1 MSDNLRFQLDLDT
14 TAAVGSINEF
24 FNTFANGAAQAKSKL
39 NSAFGQGV
47 QTEIKIEFK
56 NGEVVAKKVQSINQ
70 ESKKLAD
77 IFDAVNGKVR
87 QTPNELSKQLSILKQ
102 LRGDTEKYVSGTK
115 TVTNEWKALTQKI
128 QEAKNALNNIN
139 KGNVFQQLGSAVQ
152 GLAGRFAL
160 VQTLANGL
168 QGALQ
173 GIVRGASEFI
183 ATGERVNLLTR
194 ELTAFTGSTA
204 KASKLFKEFQQVA
217 AGTKF
222 NVEQVASAG
231 KILLAYGLNA
241 NDAADATRRL
251 SIIASATNSDVQLL
265 ARNLGQVSSQ
275 GQAYTRDLQQF
286 AIAGIPIWD
295 ELARVTGKS
304 TAEVK
309 QLAQEGRI
317 GFTEVKQAL
326 ENLTAEGSAFARIS
340 EDIKTTFTGALR
352 ELESSLTTLAFQF
365 VATAQGVD
373 KAFGAPVIN
382 SIKLVAAGINAL
394 ANNWQAIT
402 SIIVGAATAVGVF
415 LAISNFGTIVTAI
428 KGLVTL
434 YNTWRA
440 SIAATAIAQSVLQGL
455 LGNWGAVA
463 AGLAAGAAIAI
474 YLNSALQQQAI
485 DAENAASGATNLAEK
500 INDVSKA
507 EIALA
512 EAAGQGNLV
521 KKYQEAIEKQGE
533 YKQALDE
540 EREKLEALS
549 QEVNKRFD
557 SEKEAIKSKISEAK
571 QAISEEKEA
580 LRGLKEVIKE
590 RYDDEKNRLNENLQK
605 VRDYYDEQIGALEK
619 LGPAEQKLQEYRK
632 QEIQDKLTSGGL
644 SEKERLELEAQL
656 ERMNRQEKIRE
667 LRLQKENEVTK
678 IQKEQAANEEQYKK
692 QIEAVTEAANKRIKE
707 LEGGLK
713 TQEAELKSVSEAQ
726 KQYNE
731 QVNAALESGQKLNLN
746 IQELVSQTESQI
758 SRVYEAA
765 NAFDAQAASAN
776 NLATQIRDVAAAQ
789 RELNA
794 ARSNG
799 GGGGGGAPR
808 ASGGPVSGGATY
820 TVNEL
825 GKEAF
830 LSASGKLSMIN
841 APSWGQWRAPGAG
854 TVIPAHL
861 TSKLDIPA
869 GGINI
874 NSAAKAATAK
884 AGSGANGSAR
894 LLKAISGIAGA
905 GNVVNNVSIQ
915 SENPTKTASDMMVE
929 LTKIRRR
936 RYS

>member
-39 NSAFGQGV
+39 NSAFGQGIK
-47 QTEIKIEFK
+47 TEVKVEFK
-56 NGEVVAKKVQSINQ
+56 NGELVAKQVQSINQ
-70 ESKKLAD
+70 ESKRLGD

-87 QTPNELSKQLSILKQ
+87 QTPNELSKQIAILRQ
-102 LRGDTEKYVSGTK
+102 LRGDTEKYESGTRK
-115 TVTNEWKALTQKI
+115 ITSEWVALTRKI
-128 QEAKNALNNIN
+128 QEAKNALNDIN
-139 KGNVFQQLGSAVQ
+139 KGNVFQQLASAVQ

-173 GIVRGASEFI
+173 GIVRGASEFV

-204 KASKLFKEFQQVA
+204 NAKKLFQEFQQVA

-241 NDAADATRRL
+241 GDAADATRRL

-265 ARNLGQVSSQ
+265 ARNLGQVASQ

-304 TAEVK
+304 VAEVK

-340 EDIKTTFTGALR
+340 EDIKSTFTGALR
-352 ELESSLTTLAFQF
+352 EVESSLTTLAFQF

-382 SIKLVAAGINAL
+382 SIKLLATVINAL
-394 ANNWQAIT
+394 AANWQAIT
-402 SIIVGAATAVGVF
+402 SIIVGASVAVGVF
-415 LAISNFGTIVTAI
+415 LAISNFGTIVTVI
-428 KGLVTL
+428 QGLITA
-434 YNTWRA
+434 YNAWRA
-440 SIAATAIAQSVLQGL
+440 SISAAAIAQAVLQGL

-463 AGLAAGAAIAI
+463 AGLAAGTIVAVA
-474 YLNSALQQQAI
+474 LNQALQQQGI
-485 DAENAASGATNLAEK
+485 EAENAASGATNLQQK
-500 INDVSKA
+500 INELTAA
-507 EIALA
+507 ELELA

-521 KKYQEAIEKQGE
+521 KKYEEAIKKQDE
-533 YKQALDE
+533 YKKALDD
-540 EREKLEALS
+540 EREKLKALAEEVNNRFEAEKTAIKDKVNATKEALS
-549 QEVNKRFD
+549 
-557 SEKEAIKSKISEAK
+557 
-571 QAISEEKEA
+571 EEKTA
-580 LRGLKEVIKE
+580 LADLKEQIKG
-590 RYDDEKNRLNENLQK
+590 RYEDEKSRLDENLQK

-619 LGPAEQKLQEYRK
+619 LGPAEEKLQQYRK

-656 ERMNRQEKIRE
+656 ERMDRQEKIRE
-667 LRLQKENEVTK
+667 LRLQKEGEVLD
-678 IQKEQAANEEQYKK
+678 IQKKQSANEEDYKK
-692 QIEAVTEAANKRIKE
+692 QIEAVTEAANKRIDA
-707 LEGGLK
+707 LEETLK
-713 TQEAELKSVSEAQ
+713 SQETELKAVTEAQ
-726 KQYNE
+726 AQYNE
-731 QVNAALESGQKLNLN
+731 KVNAALESGQKLSGN
-746 IQELVSQTESQI
+746 IQDLITKTETQAA
-758 SRVYEAA
+758 RVYEAA
-765 NAFDAQAASAN
+765 AAFDAQAASAS
-776 NLATQIRDVAAAQ
+776 NLAEQIRDVAAAQ

-799 GGGGGGAPR
+799 GGGGGGAPK
-808 ASGGPVSGGATY
+808 ASGGPVSGGTTY